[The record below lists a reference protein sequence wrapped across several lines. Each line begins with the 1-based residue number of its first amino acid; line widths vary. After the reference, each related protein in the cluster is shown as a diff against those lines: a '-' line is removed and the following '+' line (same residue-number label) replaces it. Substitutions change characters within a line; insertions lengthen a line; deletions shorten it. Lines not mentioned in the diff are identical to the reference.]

1 MRNVTLR
8 QMRVFAAV
16 ARHLSFT
23 RAARE
28 LHLTQ
33 PAVSQQMRL
42 LELEVGM
49 PLIEQIGR
57 KIRLAP
63 AGTELLRYA
72 NQVTELL
79 REAAESLAAMRG
91 LKRGLLKLGAVSTA
105 KYFAPALLSAFTPEY
120 PEVNIKFTVGNR
132 DEIVRLLAANE
143 LDLVIMGRPPAELAT
158 AATPFAPH
166 PSVFIAAPQHPL
178 VARRQLPLATLAQES
193 LLVREEGSG
202 TRASM
207 ERLFA
212 EQRVAFR
219 AQMEVSSN
227 ETIKQA
233 VMAGMGISFI
243 SAHTLGLE
251 VGAGRL
257 AILDVVGL
265 PIIRDWYVIQLR
277 EKRLPPIAAAFRTFL
292 LEHGATIIAR
302 TIGTSLAV
310 KGVADGESQ
319 ARRARS
325 VPATARKRSRHTVRS
340 APR

>member
-42 LELEVGM
+42 LEQEVGL
-49 PLIEQIGR
+49 PVIEQIGR
-57 KIRLAP
+57 QIRLAP
-63 AGTELLRYA
+63 AGLELLRYA

-79 REAAESLAAMRG
+79 REAGESIAAMRG

-132 DEIVRLLAANE
+132 GEIVRLLAANE

-158 AATPFAPH
+158 AAAPFAPH
-166 PSVFIAAPQHPL
+166 PSVIIAAPEHPL
-178 VARRQLPLATLAQES
+178 VARRRIPLAALAAEAF
-193 LLVREEGSG
+193 LVREEGSG

-212 EQRVAFR
+212 EQRVPFR
-219 AQMEVSSN
+219 ALMEVSSN

-233 VMAGMGISFI
+233 VMAGMGLSFI
-243 SAHTLGLE
+243 SEHAIGLE
-251 VGAGRL
+251 LAVGCLVRLRVAGTPVLRQWHLVRRAEKKLLPLAEAFIAFLRKEGARLIRSEFPGAALPAGR
-257 AILDVVGL
+257 
-265 PIIRDWYVIQLR
+265 
-277 EKRLPPIAAAFRTFL
+277 
-292 LEHGATIIAR
+292 
-302 TIGTSLAV
+302 
-310 KGVADGESQ
+310 
-319 ARRARS
+319 RR
-325 VPATARKRSRHTVRS
+325 PD
-340 APR
+340 

>member
-8 QMRVFAAV
+8 QMRVFTAV

-42 LELEVGM
+42 LEQQVGM

-63 AGTELLRYA
+63 AGVELLHYA

-79 REAAESLAAMRG
+79 REAGESIAAMRG

-105 KYFAPALLSAFTPEY
+105 KYFAPALLSAFTPDY
-120 PEVNIKFTVGNR
+120 PEVNIKFTVANR
-132 DEIVRLLAANE
+132 GEIVRLLGANE
-143 LDLVIMGRPPAELAT
+143 LDLVIMGRPPMELLT
-158 AATPFAPH
+158 EATPFARH
-166 PSVFIAAPQHPL
+166 PSVIIAPPEHPL
-178 VARRQLPLATLAQES
+178 VGRKRIELEALAQENFI
-193 LLVREEGSG
+193 VREEGSG

-212 EQRVAFR
+212 EQHLPFR
-219 AQMEVSSN
+219 TLMEVSSN

-233 VMAGMGISFI
+233 VMAGMGLSFI
-243 SAHTLGLE
+243 SAHTIGLE
-251 VGAGRL
+251 IGVGRL
-257 AILDVVGL
+257 AILNVVGL
-265 PIIRDWYVIQLR
+265 PIVRDWYVIQLR
-277 EKRLPPIAAAFRTFL
+277 EKLLPPIAAAFRAFM
-292 LEHGATIIAR
+292 LEHGGQIIAR
-302 TIGTSLAV
+302 TIGPSLATRGIPDSPPHAV
-310 KGVADGESQ
+310 H
-319 ARRARS
+319 ARRTRPQRRGAPAR
-325 VPATARKRSRHTVRS
+325 PGR
-340 APR
+340 